1 LAVRSDE
8 HAIHLHSV
16 PTHALPI
23 FAGTTHRRHRPRP
36 LRKGAMTMAG
46 YKIVPD
52 DVDSK
57 SMSQK
62 TQELRTMLA
71 ANIAVATNNQDLE
84 AAAVYQQHLD
94 TLDVLIEN
102 SRDRV

>member
-1 LAVRSDE
+1 
-8 HAIHLHSV
+8 
-16 PTHALPI
+16 
-23 FAGTTHRRHRPRP
+23 
-36 LRKGAMTMAG
+36 MAG

-62 TQELRTMLA
+62 TQELRTFLA
-71 ANIAVATNNQDLE
+71 ANIAVARNDQDF
-84 AAAVYQQHLD
+84 AKAAVYQQHLD

>member
-1 LAVRSDE
+1 
-8 HAIHLHSV
+8 
-16 PTHALPI
+16 
-23 FAGTTHRRHRPRP
+23 
-36 LRKGAMTMAG
+36 MAG

>member
-1 LAVRSDE
+1 
-8 HAIHLHSV
+8 
-16 PTHALPI
+16 
-23 FAGTTHRRHRPRP
+23 
-36 LRKGAMTMAG
+36 MAG

-62 TQELRTMLA
+62 TQELRTFLA
-71 ANIAVATNNQDLE
+71 ANIDVATNNQDLE

>member
-1 LAVRSDE
+1 
-8 HAIHLHSV
+8 
-16 PTHALPI
+16 
-23 FAGTTHRRHRPRP
+23 
-36 LRKGAMTMAG
+36 MAG

-62 TQELRTMLA
+62 TQELRTFLA
-71 ANIAVATNNQDLE
+71 SNIAVATNNQDLE

>member
-1 LAVRSDE
+1 
-8 HAIHLHSV
+8 
-16 PTHALPI
+16 
-23 FAGTTHRRHRPRP
+23 
-36 LRKGAMTMAG
+36 MAG

-71 ANIAVATNNQDLE
+71 ANVAVARNDQGLK

-102 SRDRV
+102 SRDRI

>member
-1 LAVRSDE
+1 
-8 HAIHLHSV
+8 
-16 PTHALPI
+16 
-23 FAGTTHRRHRPRP
+23 
-36 LRKGAMTMAG
+36 MAG

-62 TQELRTMLA
+62 TQELRTFLA

-94 TLDVLIEN
+94 TLDEIGRAHV
-102 SRDRV
+102 

>member
-1 LAVRSDE
+1 
-8 HAIHLHSV
+8 
-16 PTHALPI
+16 
-23 FAGTTHRRHRPRP
+23 
-36 LRKGAMTMAG
+36 MAG

-71 ANIAVATNNQDLE
+71 ANIAVARNDQDLK
-84 AAAVYQQHLD
+84 AAAVHQQHLD

>member
-1 LAVRSDE
+1 
-8 HAIHLHSV
+8 
-16 PTHALPI
+16 
-23 FAGTTHRRHRPRP
+23 
-36 LRKGAMTMAG
+36 MAG

-71 ANIAVATNNQDLE
+71 ANIAVARNDQDLK
-84 AAAVYQQHLD
+84 AAAVHQQYLD